1 MHRPLRRMKS
11 GCSWMSVLG
20 IALTMAALPAPP
32 ADAARYDVRP
42 GEPNLVRFESKAPLE
57 SFDGKTR
64 EVSGYVDLEADA
76 LADSIDLFIEVDL
89 ASLDTGLP
97 LRNQHMRENHLETSR
112 YPKAVFRGGRLSGFA
127 ERALQPGT
135 KVKGIVQGVFSLHGV
150 DRTMEVPVE
159 VTRQSEDGI
168 DRLRIKAAFA
178 VKLADHGIA
187 RPQFL
192 VLKLDDTQRI
202 TVELSATRGS

>member
-1 MHRPLRRMKS
+1 MHRPLRRTKS
-11 GCSWMSVLG
+11 GGSWMTVLG
-20 IALTMAALPAPP
+20 IAAMIEALSAAP
-32 ADAARYDVRP
+32 ADAARYEVRP

-64 EVSGYVDLEADA
+64 AVTGYIELQPDA
-76 LADSIDLFIEVDL
+76 LADSIDLLIEVDL

-112 YPKAVFRGGRLSGFA
+112 HPKAVFRGGRLSGFP
-127 ERALQPGT
+127 ERALAPGKT
-135 KVKGIVQGVFSLHGV
+135 LKGIVRGVFSLHGI

-159 VTRQSEDGI
+159 VTRQSDDGI
-168 DRLRIKAAFA
+168 ERLRIKAAFA
-178 VKLADHGIA
+178 VKLAAHGIA

-192 VLKLDDTQRI
+192 VLKLDDTQRV